1 MQTSRLEVFAIRQQV
16 GDFPGQSIEKL
27 HLWLNPAKTA
37 SASSFL
43 HDGEVQHPGDC
54 RYHLREK
61 FPFIIP
67 AGYENPA
74 ANRILP

>member
-1 MQTSRLEVFAIRQQV
+1 MQTSHLEEFVKRQQV

-27 HLWLNPAKTA
+27 HLLPNPAKTA
-37 SASSFL
+37 SVSSFL
-43 HDGEVQHPGDC
+43 HDGDVKHPGNC

-61 FPFIIP
+61 SPFIIP
-67 AGYENPA
+67 AGYGNPA